1 MAWTKDWRIYYI
13 AASLF
18 LIAGVMSWVNDG
30 LGLRPVFGLAM
41 AIGKGV
47 IEAAGTTRNGTIE
60 DGKIAV

>member
-18 LIAGVMSWVNDG
+18 LIAGILSWVNDG

-41 AIGKGV
+41 AIGMGLIGHKAKR
-47 IEAAGTTRNGTIE
+47 EAA
-60 DGKIAV
+60 